1 MKKVEENIAKL
12 IEIEQFLF
20 SLYNKL
26 IYLEQKEKL
35 TKDEL
40 LNLVELLKWCVIK
53 EENYLLPLMDDE
65 ILNDTMQNMDE
76 NSFENLFILQR
87 IANQL
92 IERSLADHKI
102 LKDIINSKEYLIEEK
117 YLDMLAYSG
126 IDNTYLKKQMMQ
138 NKEEYQKKIIAKE
151 NITLVQLALK
161 SHLLLKYISLEIKD
175 ENYSK
180 RVKNNLIKLKYDIIS
195 HSHNLEKSFLKNPT
209 SPELS
214 NRYFKLLDDLYK
226 VNEDEMI
233 YNNSLFSVNVY
244 NSMKEIS
251 ERKKERYESD
261 DELLDD
267 IVFYCNTKASYNMII
282 DKKLKDTIQEEMIL
296 PLFQVKSKVDGNII
310 IKTLFLK

>member
-1 MKKVEENIAKL
+1 MSFMLSNNQFSVPIA
-12 IEIEQFLF
+12 
-20 SLYNKL
+20 
-26 IYLEQKEKL
+26 
-35 TKDEL
+35 
-40 LNLVELLKWCVIK
+40 C
-53 EENYLLPLMDDE
+53 
-65 ILNDTMQNMDE
+65 
-76 NSFENLFILQR
+76 
-87 IANQL
+87 
-92 IERSLADHKI
+92 
-102 LKDIINSKEYLIEEK
+102 
-117 YLDMLAYSG
+117 
-126 IDNTYLKKQMMQ
+126 
-138 NKEEYQKKIIAKE
+138 
-151 NITLVQLALK
+151 
-161 SHLLLKYISLEIKD
+161 
-175 ENYSK
+175 
-180 RVKNNLIKLKYDIIS
+180 
-195 HSHNLEKSFLKNPT
+195 
-209 SPELS
+209 